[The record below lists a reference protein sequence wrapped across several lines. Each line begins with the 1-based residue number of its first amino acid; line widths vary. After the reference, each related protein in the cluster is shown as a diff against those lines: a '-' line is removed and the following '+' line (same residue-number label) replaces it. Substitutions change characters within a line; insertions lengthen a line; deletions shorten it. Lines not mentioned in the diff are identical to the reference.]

1 MCIMVWNISKD
12 PEELE
17 KLNKEIAEYISK
29 LPLWNKSLNRKKEKE
44 YNFRKKIK
52 RKRYYD

>member
-29 LPLWNKSLNRKKEKE
+29 LPLWNESLNRKKEKE

-52 RKRYYD
+52 RK